1 MLDTFA
7 ALHNAPLQ
15 IGALFPDDVLRRAE
29 DEITKHDA
37 SCTSQPGSGGG
48 KFGGKQNNNRYQP
61 YQTPWDCSQEAG
73 RNPQPSGQEKPP
85 AWRSFSNR
93 GRPTCGRGRGLGA
106 PAALSRSSKQAKDNK
121 HFK

>member
-7 ALHNAPLQ
+7 ALRYAPLQ

-37 SCTSQPGSGGG
+37 SRTSQPRSGGG

-61 YQTPWDCSQEAG
+61 YQTPWDRSQEAG
-73 RNPQPSGQEKPP
+73 RNPEQEKPP

-106 PAALSRSSKQAKDNK
+106 PAASSRSSKQAKDTK